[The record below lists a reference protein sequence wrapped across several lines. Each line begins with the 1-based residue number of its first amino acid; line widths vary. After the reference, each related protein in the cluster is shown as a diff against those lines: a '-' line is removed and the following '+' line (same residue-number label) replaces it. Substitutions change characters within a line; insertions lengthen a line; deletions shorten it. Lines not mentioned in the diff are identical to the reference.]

1 MSRTIYLLRHGIAG
15 PPPPG
20 MGDGDRRLTP
30 DGERKMHRI
39 AIGLKRLGIAPDAV
53 LSSPLRRAEETAA
66 LVAAILVPDVPVEIY
81 PCLAPGHAAGD
92 VLSGLHRYRGAQHLL
107 LVGHQPDL
115 GELASHLLTGSSGV
129 VALDFKKGGAAAIAV
144 ASLPPRAAGVLLWF
158 MAPKQLRA
166 IGRGKR

>member
-30 DGERKMHRI
+30 EGERKLHRI
-39 AIGLKRLGIAPDAV
+39 AMGLKRLGIVPDAV
-53 LSSPLRRAEETAA
+53 LSSPLLRAQETAA
-66 LVAAILVPDVPVEIY
+66 LVVAVLAPEVSVEIY
-81 PCLAPGHAAGD
+81 PRLAPGHAPAD
-92 VLSGLHRYRGAQHLL
+92 VLSGLQRYRGATHLM

-115 GELASHLLTGSSGV
+115 GQLASHLLTGSSAD

-158 MAPKQLRA
+158 MTPQQLRA
-166 IGRGKR
+166 IARGKR